1 MVVNKHEVKNAKLL
15 AKTSK
20 GTPIEYATKT
30 GDIGDVS
37 SALWRYLPSLYYRN
51 DTLINTPSS

>member
-1 MVVNKHEVKNAKLL
+1 MVVNKHEVKNAKLA

-20 GTPIEYATKT
+20 GTPIEYAANT
-30 GDIGDVS
+30 GDIGDTS

-51 DTLINTPSS
+51 AILINTPSS